1 MGLQP
6 NQKPDRSPK
15 YSRGAWKGRGMTCD
29 PTTPPWKQKP
39 TTDRQTRQGQ
49 GELASF
55 KVLFPLPPLEK
66 KVKHWPCSPQTLT
79 PPIAAFVGP
88 PPPHKGWPR
97 GSFSLLFLH
106 FGLLLATP
114 CPPPSFGLRP
124 SHSHSFYQLLSLT
137 RTFALISRASLP
149 QSFWG
154 GNVSGISFPPSKGLA
169 RPSAQDVGFTQL
181 PHFP

>member
-1 MGLQP
+1 MILPHFPG
-6 NQKPDRSPK
+6 N
-15 YSRGAWKGRGMTCD
+15 
-29 PTTPPWKQKP
+29 KP
-39 TTDRQTRQGQ
+39 TTDRQTGQGQ
-49 GELASF
+49 GEPALC

-66 KVKHWPCSPQTLT
+66 KVKHWPRSPQIPT

-88 PPPHKGWPR
+88 PHPTRWPR
-97 GSFSLLFLH
+97 GSFPLLFLH

-124 SHSHSFYQLLSLT
+124 SHSHGLYQLLSLT
-137 RTFALISRASLP
+137 RTFAVISRASLP

-154 GNVSGISFPPSKGLA
+154 GSVSGISFPPSKGLA
-169 RPSAQDVGFTQL
+169 RPSAQDVGFTRL